1 MALSF
6 PSSPSLNQLYTVGS
20 KSWVWNGYA
29 WDLQAT
35 GFAVAP
41 GNASIGVY
49 LDTFTMDGSANTCT
63 LTSVPVSANNI
74 VVNIDGIEQLS
85 TAYTLN
91 SNVVT
96 LSETPANGTV
106 INIRTFRSD
115 TDVANSAGVYAN
127 TALDLATSSFLT
139 ANTGSGTAT
148 AAFLQANGA
157 FEQANTVSGTATS
170 AFIQANNA
178 YTAANTKTSL
188 GKSIAMTIVFGG

>member
-35 GFAVAP
+35 GFAIAP
-41 GNASIGVY
+41 GQTSIGVY
-49 LDTFTMDGSANTCT
+49 LDTFTMNGTSNTCT
-63 LTSVPVSANNI
+63 LTSAPVSANNI
-74 VVNIDGIEQLS
+74 VVNINGIEQLS
-85 TAYTLN
+85 SAYTLN

-96 LSETPANGTV
+96 LTETPVNGTV
-106 INIRTFRSD
+106 INIRTFRTD
-115 TDVANSAGVYAN
+115 TDVANSASSYAN
-127 TALDLATSSFLT
+127 SAFGTANAAFLA

-148 AAFLQANGA
+148 SAFLAANTA
-157 FEQANTVSGTATS
+157 WAQANTGSGTATS
-170 AFIQANNA
+170 AFLQANNA